1 MAVLLDRPHD
11 LKDLSH
17 GLTVSSAFSGFWLT
31 WHSDVPALHFLHL
44 HSLHRVNTR
53 RHIDCYVL
61 AACGSKILM
70 DPCSHNL
77 FASKFNNQFH
87 QNIILPLVFSIDYIK
102 LWSLFTLL
110 SERFPI
116 DRSYS
121 PPALSHST
129 QRCHNHPH
137 SSATSPQRL

>member
-17 GLTVSSAFSGFWLT
+17 GLTVSSAFSGSHDILMSQPYIFCICI
-31 WHSDVPALHFLHL
+31 
-44 HSLHRVNTR
+44 LHRVNTR

-70 DPCSHNL
+70 DFCSHTL

-87 QNIILPLVFSIDYIK
+87 QNIVLPLAFSIDYIK
-102 LWSLFTLL
+102 L
-110 SERFPI
+110 
-116 DRSYS
+116 
-121 PPALSHST
+121 
-129 QRCHNHPH
+129 
-137 SSATSPQRL
+137 